1 MLEIVFDENKTPAF
15 LAQPCLLLEVE
26 DSVLSS
32 WQNMRFYARNL
43 LKEYAQE
50 RVLKF
55 HTKQGNL
62 FYFLALAFSIESYAE
77 ETNLETVVFEVD
89 DSQKAFAEYRPFAAL
104 TNALRYMRDL
114 LRMDEKEA
122 YADIK
127 RLGYLGLKIHEDY
140 LKKQIVIQWQE
151 GEFPQ
156 YFCATQKNAALLL
169 IALFK
174 FWAICKDEQAR
185 IGIIGENVLG
195 NVILPNLSTEDEMIE
210 YVIKNT
216 MGEKCKLMID

>member
-1 MLEIVFDENKTPAF
+1 MLEIVFDENKSSDF
-15 LAQPCLLLEVE
+15 LGQSCRLIKIE
-26 DSVLSS
+26 DSFLSS
-32 WQNMRFYARNL
+32 WQKMRSYVRDL
-43 LKEYAQE
+43 LKEYAHE

-55 HTKQGNL
+55 QTKQGNFL
-62 FYFLALAFSIESYAE
+62 YFLALAFSIESYAE

-89 DSQKAFAEYRPFAAL
+89 DSGKAFAEYHPFAAL

-140 LKKQIVIQWQE
+140 LKKQIVVQWQE
-151 GEFPQ
+151 GKCPQ
-156 YFCATQKNAALLL
+156 YFCANQKNAAFLL

-174 FWAICKDEQAR
+174 FWAICKDEQQR

-195 NVILPNLSTEDEMIE
+195 DVILPNLSTEDEMIE
-210 YVIKNT
+210 YVINNT
-216 MGEKCKLMID
+216 VREKCKLMTD

>member
-1 MLEIVFDENKTPAF
+1 MLEIVFDENKDATF
-15 LAQPCLLLEVE
+15 LEQPCLLLKVE
-26 DSVLSS
+26 DSFLSS
-32 WQNMRFYARNL
+32 WQKMRGYACSL
-43 LKEYAQE
+43 FDIYATE
-50 RVLKF
+50 RVLKIQMSQ
-55 HTKQGNL
+55 HNL
-62 FYFLALAFSIESYAE
+62 MYFLALAFCVEAYAE
-77 ETNLETVVFEVD
+77 ATDVETVVFVVG
-89 DSQKAFAEYRPFAAL
+89 DSQKALSEYKPFAAL

-140 LKKQIVIQWQE
+140 LKKQIVIQWRE
-151 GEFPQ
+151 EKSSQ
-156 YFCATQKNAALLL
+156 YFGAMQKNAAFLL

-174 FWAICKDEQAR
+174 FWAICKDEQPR
-185 IGIIGENVLG
+185 IGIIGENVWG
-195 NVILPNLSTEDEMIE
+195 DVILPNLSTEDEMIE